1 MSDTILTVE
10 NLKKYFPTKQGTVRA
25 VDGIS
30 FSVTTGETIG
40 LVGESG
46 SGKTTT
52 AQCVIGIYPPTA
64 GKIHFKEQDISK
76 TFDKRS
82 KALKRDIRI
91 VFQDPGSSLNPKR
104 GIKQILSVP
113 LRVHHMAD
121 SQRDQ
126 LAKIRNLLNMVE
138 LPADEYMY
146 KYPQAIGG
154 GEKQMVAIARAL
166 ATNPSMVILDEPTSA
181 LDVSVQGKIIN
192 LLIRLRKELDLTYL
206 FITHDLSLMRNVAS
220 RVAIMYLGKLCEIAS
235 TVEFFQNPTHPYT
248 KMLLSSIPVVSVE
261 EKALKPTKIS
271 SRGEIPS
278 PVNVPPGC
286 SFHSRCPEKMDI
298 CKQIDPTMVKIGEGH
313 VTRCHLYQGAK
324 VATLIEQEEEVYAQD
339 PLDQPGG
346 NG

>member
-1 MSDTILTVE
+1 MADTILAVDK
-10 NLKKYFPTKQGTVRA
+10 LKKYFPTKRGTVKA
-25 VDGIS
+25 VDKIS
-30 FSVTTGETIG
+30 FSVATGETIG

-52 AQCVIGIYPPTA
+52 AQCIIGIYPPTD
-64 GKIHFKEQDISK
+64 GEILFKGQTISEA
-76 TFDKRS
+76 FSKRS

-104 GIKQILSVP
+104 SIKQILSVP
-113 LRVHHMAD
+113 LSVHRMTTNKDHLMMI
-121 SQRDQ
+121 
-126 LAKIRNLLNMVE
+126 KNLLDMVE

-166 ATNPSMVILDEPTSA
+166 ATNPSMVLLDEPTSA

-220 RVAIMYLGKLCEIAS
+220 RVAIMYLGKLCEIAP

-261 EKALKPTKIS
+261 EKALKPTKIT

-298 CKQIDPTMVKIGEGH
+298 CTQIDPTMVEIEEDH
-313 VTRCHLYQGAK
+313 VTRCHLYQGTK
-324 VATLIEQEEEVYAQD
+324 VAASTEQEEKVYAQD
-339 PLDQPGG
+339 PVDQPGG
-346 NG
+346 DG

>member
-1 MSDTILTVE
+1 MPEIILTID
-10 NLKKYFPTKQGTVRA
+10 NLKKYFPTKRGTVKA
-25 VDGIS
+25 VDDIS
-30 FSVTTGETIG
+30 FSVATGETIG

-52 AQCVIGIYPPTA
+52 AQCVIGIYPPTD
-64 GKIHFKEQDISK
+64 GEILFKGQTIS
-76 TFDKRS
+76 TAFSKRP

-104 GIKQILSVP
+104 SIKQILSVP
-113 LRVHHMAD
+113 LKVHHMAD

-126 LAKIRNLLNMVE
+126 LANIRNLLDMVE

-166 ATNPSMVILDEPTSA
+166 ATNPSMILLDEPTSA

-220 RVAIMYLGKLCEIAS
+220 RVAIMYLGKLCEIAP

-261 EKALKPTKIS
+261 EKALKPTKIA

-286 SFHSRCPEKMDI
+286 SFHLRCPQKMEI
-298 CKQIDPTMVKIGEGH
+298 CTQADPAMVGIGEGH
-313 VTRCHLYQGAK
+313 VTRCHLYQGTE
-324 VATLIEQEEEVYAQD
+324 VTTPSEQE
-339 PLDQPGG
+339 
-346 NG
+346 

>member
-1 MSDTILTVE
+1 MADTILAVDK
-10 NLKKYFPTKQGTVRA
+10 LKKYFPTKRGTVKA
-25 VDGIS
+25 VDNIS

-52 AQCVIGIYPPTA
+52 AQCIIGIYPPTD
-64 GKIHFKEQDISK
+64 GEILFKGQTISEA
-76 TFDKRS
+76 FSKRS

-104 GIKQILSVP
+104 SIKQILSVP
-113 LRVHHMAD
+113 LNVHRMTTNKDHLMMI
-121 SQRDQ
+121 
-126 LAKIRNLLNMVE
+126 KNLLDMVE

-166 ATNPSMVILDEPTSA
+166 ATNPSMVLLDEPTSA

-220 RVAIMYLGKLCEIAS
+220 RVAIMYLGKLCEIAP

-261 EKALKPTKIS
+261 EKALKPTKIA

-286 SFHSRCPEKMDI
+286 SFHLRCPEKMEI
-298 CKQIDPTMVKIGEGH
+298 CTQADPVMVGIGEGH
-313 VTRCHLYQGAK
+313 VTRCHLYQGTE
-324 VATLIEQEEEVYAQD
+324 VAAPSEQEQGSVCPRSCGSIQ
-339 PLDQPGG
+339 
-346 NG
+346 

>member
-1 MSDTILTVE
+1 MPDAILAVD
-10 NLKKYFPTKQGTVRA
+10 NLKKYFLTKRGTVKA
-25 VDGIS
+25 VDNIS

-52 AQCVIGIYPPTA
+52 AQCIIGIYPPTD
-64 GKIHFKEQDISK
+64 GEIRFKGQLISK
-76 TFDKRS
+76 AFSKRS

-104 GIKQILSVP
+104 SIKQILSVP
-113 LRVHHMAD
+113 LEVHRMTTNKDHLVM
-121 SQRDQ
+121 
-126 LAKIRNLLNMVE
+126 IRNLLDMVE
-138 LPADEYMY
+138 LPPDEYMY

-166 ATNPSMVILDEPTSA
+166 ATNPSMVLLDEPTSA

-192 LLIRLRKELDLTYL
+192 LLIRLGKELDLTYL

-220 RVAIMYLGKLCEIAS
+220 RVAIMYLGKLCEIAP

-261 EKALKPTKIS
+261 EKALKPTKIA

-298 CKQIDPTMVKIGEGH
+298 CTQVDPVMVEIGEGH
-313 VTRCHLYQGAK
+313 VTRCHLYQETK
-324 VATLIEQEEEVYAQD
+324 VAASSEEKGEHAQD
-339 PLDQPGG
+339 PVDQSNSDG
-346 NG
+346 